1 MGEYSHL
8 LDLATPTDGTKEVIT
23 HEDNGLVIP
32 YCQPQALADAILR
45 YFEDR
50 ALYEQ
55 CGNRAHQL
63 VAQRFNAQRVSDAV
77 GQIYREVVK

>member
-1 MGEYSHL
+1 MAMGKAIV
-8 LDLATPTDGTKEVIT
+8 ATPTDGTKEVIT

-45 YFEDR
+45 HFEDR

-63 VAQRFNAQRVSDAV
+63 VDQRFNAQRVSDAV
-77 GQIYREVVK
+77 GQIYGEMVK

>member
-1 MGEYSHL
+1 MGRAIV
-8 LDLATPTDGTKEVIT
+8 ATPTDGTKEVIT

-32 YCQPQALADAILR
+32 YCQPQALTDVLLR
-45 YFEDR
+45 FYEDR

-63 VAQRFNAQRVSDAV
+63 VAQRFNAKRVSDAV

>member
-1 MGEYSHL
+1 MGKAIV
-8 LDLATPTDGTKEVIT
+8 ATPTDGTKEVIT

-32 YCQPQALADAILR
+32 YCRPQALADAILC

-50 ALYEQ
+50 TLYKQ

-63 VAQRFNAQRVSDAV
+63 VDQRFNAQRVSDAV

>member
-1 MGEYSHL
+1 MAMGKAIV
-8 LDLATPTDGTKEVIT
+8 ATPTDGTKEVIT

-45 YFEDR
+45 LHDDRSLYKQCGYRAR
-50 ALYEQ
+50 AL
-55 CGNRAHQL
+55 
-63 VAQRFNAQRVSDAV
+63 VPQRFNAQRVSDAV